1 MLWYSALDFSNE
13 YQISSRKESEMTSFF
28 FFLYIK
34 IYTVRK
40 RSQEIYFSLEFVFLF
55 VDIISLRGFSDSMYP
70 RATRYRFLSKVQAGD
85 TRSERQIIIEVDGF
99 PSTQYPPCFYFVL
112 GSYNHRQALRIIDMD
127 LICIHRCRLYERNRL
142 FIAECI
148 FYEGIYLKS

>member
-1 MLWYSALDFSNE
+1 M
-13 YQISSRKESEMTSFF
+13 FF
-28 FFLYIK
+28 ILFFVFLYIK
-34 IYTVRK
+34 IYTVLK
-40 RSQEIYFSLEFVFLF
+40 RSQEILYFSLEFVFLF
-55 VDIISLRGFSDSMYP
+55 VDIISVRGFSDFMYP
-70 RATRYRFLSKVQAGD
+70 RATQHSFLSKVQAGD
-85 TRSERQIIIEVDGF
+85 TRSEKQIIIEVDGF
-99 PSTQYPPCFYFVL
+99 PSTQYPTCFCFLL